1 MARRA
6 TFGLPFLILRSDSGK
21 YAYWRNLPKEHAAIA
36 TGAIDVAWA
45 LKPRRL
51 DGKQVI
57 KISLKTGDLALAQR
71 RRGWLVA
78 LAHAEILRFDFH
90 F

>member
-57 KISLKTGDLALAQR
+57 KISLKTGDLGGIDIHRSHIIAAAR
-71 RRGWLVA
+71 WTNPVK
-78 LAHAEILRFDFH
+78 
-90 F
+90 